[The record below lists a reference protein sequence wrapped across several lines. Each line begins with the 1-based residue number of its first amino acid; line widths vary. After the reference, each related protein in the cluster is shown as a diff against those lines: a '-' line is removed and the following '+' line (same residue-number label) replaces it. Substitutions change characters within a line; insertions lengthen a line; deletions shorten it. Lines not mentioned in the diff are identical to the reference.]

1 MSSQT
6 VEDIMTDAFSGK
18 ITQAQASELIKKL
31 MDEKKP
37 ITFKVS
43 EKGCISFYGIR
54 KMPISLYKSEL
65 DKILDVI
72 KTPEFEQF
80 LEDNESVLS
89 EDVSKKS
96 HKKVAIIPN

>member
-6 VEDIMTDAFSGK
+6 VEDIMADAFAGK
-18 ITQAQASELIKKL
+18 ITQAQASEMIKKM
-31 MDEKKP
+31 MDDKKS

-65 DKILDVI
+65 DKILDTI

-89 EDVSKKS
+89 EDITKKS
-96 HKKVAIIPN
+96 HKKQ